1 MRIKDPFNG
10 ILLIMFKNFFRK
22 RRLRKDGSTI
32 PSGFIP
38 LDEIHSVAVIIDASE
53 PGYDT
58 CLGCIRNYCSR
69 HRMSLSVLF
78 MDFRKFSSKVRMT
91 TDRAST
97 VTRRDLNWFGRPD
110 LRKAYI
116 VTGKPVDLFIC
127 LANDSSYCTEYL
139 SKAAKARFK
148 IGRNTFE
155 GDPFNLIVAEPENGI
170 QQGQESPDGTTE
182 IPVPASAGTGKRNVL
197 KDARPVPE
205 KIFLAAADLIE
216 KIEHA

>member
-22 RRLRKDGSTI
+22 RCLMKYGCTF
-32 PSGFIP
+32 PTGFIP
-38 LDEIHSVAVIIDASE
+38 LFVILSVAVVFDASE
-53 PGYDT
+53 AGYDT

-97 VTRRDLNWFGRPD
+97 VSRRDLNWFGRPV

-116 VTGKPVDLFIC
+116 VTGKPVDLFVC
-127 LANDSSYCTEYL
+127 LDNVSSYCT
-139 SKAAKARFK
+139 
-148 IGRNTFE
+148 
-155 GDPFNLIVAEPENGI
+155 
-170 QQGQESPDGTTE
+170 
-182 IPVPASAGTGKRNVL
+182 
-197 KDARPVPE
+197 
-205 KIFLAAADLIE
+205 
-216 KIEHA
+216 